1 MSAKKAELLPI
12 YLFIGEDKLKRDTL
26 LDRMEKR
33 IGELGDLALNT
44 SSFDGPQIETPDVV
58 PASCNTVPFL
68 SEKRLVVVKD
78 VEHAKKAV
86 LDAIA
91 DYVEDPMESTVLVM
105 SGEKLAKNTRL
116 YKAVAKHYPKGF
128 IACDL
133 KKKPSEIREFVQ
145 KLAAGRGITISPAA
159 AEHLVA
165 LVGSSTVA
173 LDSEMRKLA
182 DYLEASGRTA
192 IETGDV
198 SRLVTR
204 TTEPKPWDVANALSE
219 RDTGKCLSLLD
230 DIAER
235 TPQAMLSICVGR
247 IRELLTVKA
256 LGRRPGAEPIE
267 KVLGGQEWM
276 YRNHRRYASSFS
288 ERELIEALGKAAE
301 CEKKMKSGSNPDLVL
316 ELWVAGV
323 CTGVWAL

>member
-1 MSAKKAELLPI
+1 MNWIDILIVAIPLMFVMFMGWYSRRYVRSVA
-12 YLFIGEDKLKRDTL
+12 D
-26 LDRMEKR
+26 
-33 IGELGDLALNT
+33 
-44 SSFDGPQIETPDVV
+44 
-58 PASCNTVPFL
+58 FL
-68 SEKRLVVVKD
+68 S
-78 VEHAKKAV
+78 
-86 LDAIA
+86 
-91 DYVEDPMESTVLVM
+91 
-105 SGEKLAKNTRL
+105 
-116 YKAVAKHYPKGF
+116 
-128 IACDL
+128 
-133 KKKPSEIREFVQ
+133 
-145 KLAAGRGITISPAA
+145 AGRICGRYVIC
-159 AEHLVA
+159 VA
-165 LVGSSTVA
+165 
-173 LDSEMRKLA
+173 
-182 DYLEASGRTA
+182 
-192 IETGDV
+192 
-198 SRLVTR
+198 
-204 TTEPKPWDVANALSE
+204 DVANALSE